1 MVTHTPRPAFAAVS
15 GAEKPR
21 IVVVGEAWGESED
34 QVHRPFAGESGKEF
48 FRMLGEAMP
57 EIAPELHRRVCDQ
70 HRYGLAWVRDRE
82 DWFREAGIALT
93 NVLAFRPPGNKL
105 EDLCCSKKEL
115 ELASD
120 YEALRYPAL
129 AKGKYLRGEFLS
141 ELPRLYEEL
150 ASWSP
155 NLILAL
161 GNTATWATL
170 QATNIGS
177 IRGAVVASVVPEL
190 AGRKVLPSYHPAAVL
205 RQWNW
210 RPIVVADLM
219 KAAREADFPE
229 IRRPRRRLLV
239 WPTIEEIEAWVRE
252 TLASPPPYL
261 SPDVETAF
269 GQITC
274 IGFSRSPTREWTVAA
289 RPQWATEGIVIP
301 LVDQRNPGWSHWH
314 DPRMERRAIDCIE
327 ALMNS
332 DIPKV
337 GQNFVYDLQYLMKL
351 GIRCRNLQED
361 TMLLHHSKFSEM
373 QKGLGF
379 LGSVYTDE
387 IAWKLMRRRKV
398 VEKKSEKADE

>member
-1 MVTHTPRPAFAAVS
+1 MTHTPRPAFSCTS
-15 GAEKPR
+15 GSAKPR
-21 IVVVGEAWGESED
+21 LVVVGEAWGESED

-57 EIAPELHRRVCDQ
+57 EIEPELHRRICDQ
-70 HRYGLAWVRDRE
+70 HRYGLAWIRDRE
-82 DWFREAGIALT
+82 AWFEAAGIALT
-93 NVLAFRPPGNKL
+93 NTFAFRPPANNL
-105 EDLCCSKKEL
+105 ESLCVAKKDLP
-115 ELASD
+115 AS
-120 YEALRYPAL
+120 YPFPPL
-129 AKGKYLRGEFLS
+129 VKGKYLLPDYLP
-141 ELPRLYEEL
+141 ELDRLGEEL
-150 ASWSP
+150 RGWGP
-155 NLILAL
+155 NLVLAL
-161 GNTATWATL
+161 GNTACWAVL

-177 IRGAVVASVVPEL
+177 IRGAVTLSSLDGPGG
-190 AGRKVLPSYHPAAVL
+190 GRKCLPTYHPAAVL

-239 WPTIEEIEAWVRE
+239 WPTIEEVEEWTRE
-252 TLASPPPYL
+252 TLAGQPPFL

-274 IGFSRSPTREWTVAA
+274 IGFSRSPTQDWTEAA
-289 RPQWATEGIVIP
+289 RPQWKTEGIIIP
-301 LVDQRNPGWSHWH
+301 LVDQRRPGWSYWP
-314 DPRMERRAIDCIE
+314 DTATERRAVDCIA
-327 ALMNS
+327 ALMDS
-332 DIPKV
+332 PIPKV
-337 GQNFVYDLQYLMKL
+337 GQNFIYDLQYLMKL
-351 GIRCRNLQED
+351 GIQCRNLQED

-387 IAWKLMRRRKV
+387 VAWKLMRRRKT